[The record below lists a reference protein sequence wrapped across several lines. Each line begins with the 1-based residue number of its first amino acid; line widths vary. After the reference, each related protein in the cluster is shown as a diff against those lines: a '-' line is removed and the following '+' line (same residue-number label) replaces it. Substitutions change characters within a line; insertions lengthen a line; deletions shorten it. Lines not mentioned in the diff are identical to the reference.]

1 MASTKLPEIKILV
14 CGRTGVGKSSLVN
27 FILGYDVCEA
37 RGPGDGTLE
46 RVTTNVNGSQVIMNR
61 VMVIMYDS
69 PGLQD
74 GTSDEPKYLAE
85 MRTKCEDVDL
95 VFYCLDM
102 NTTRWT
108 PPEKKSIQLLTETF
122 GGAFW
127 DKVIFVLTKGNMVRS
142 PKGKAHTNE
151 HFKQVKEG
159 LSKMVRDEVKEQ
171 VQHLDVKQRPT
182 NISNIPAIPA
192 GSKGKQILPDGKHF
206 IGRIWVSCIER
217 IQLEK
222 VDIFMQATCS
232 DIRLVTHKDVKD
244 VTEKSGKRWL
254 GFIPTKED
262 IANAWKAVFRRAN
275 KPTTKQPL
283 IKAKEMEKPGPI
295 PELTTRDSDEPS
307 YLIYLDK
314 DDCEHLKK
322 IPKGRVA
329 ALARM
334 FSN

>member
-1 MASTKLPEIKILV
+1 MASKKLPEIKILV

-192 GSKGKQILPDGKHF
+192 GSKGKQILP
-206 IGRIWVSCIER
+206 
-217 IQLEK
+217 
-222 VDIFMQATCS
+222 A
-232 DIRLVTHKDVKD
+232 
-244 VTEKSGKRWL
+244 
-254 GFIPTKED
+254 
-262 IANAWKAVFRRAN
+262 
-275 KPTTKQPL
+275 
-283 IKAKEMEKPGPI
+283 
-295 PELTTRDSDEPS
+295 
-307 YLIYLDK
+307 
-314 DDCEHLKK
+314 
-322 IPKGRVA
+322 
-329 ALARM
+329 
-334 FSN
+334 

>member
-1 MASTKLPEIKILV
+1 
-14 CGRTGVGKSSLVN
+14 
-27 FILGYDVCEA
+27 
-37 RGPGDGTLE
+37 
-46 RVTTNVNGSQVIMNR
+46 
-61 VMVIMYDS
+61 
-69 PGLQD
+69 
-74 GTSDEPKYLAE
+74 
-85 MRTKCEDVDL
+85 
-95 VFYCLDM
+95 
-102 NTTRWT
+102 
-108 PPEKKSIQLLTETF
+108 
-122 GGAFW
+122 
-127 DKVIFVLTKGNMVRS
+127 
-142 PKGKAHTNE
+142 
-151 HFKQVKEG
+151 
-159 LSKMVRDEVKEQ
+159 
-171 VQHLDVKQRPT
+171 
-182 NISNIPAIPA
+182 
-192 GSKGKQILPDGKHF
+192 
-206 IGRIWVSCIER
+206 
-217 IQLEK
+217 
-222 VDIFMQATCS
+222 MQATCS
-232 DIRLVTHKDVKD
+232 DIRLVTHKDIKD